1 MEESLPMALQGRRN
15 DQTGENL
22 GDTLRRFSQSGR
34 SWISAEA
41 ELAQAELAADGKRI
55 AMIFALAALVLGT
68 GLAAIMLITL
78 FLVSLLAPYVGGLAN
93 ASGILALVF
102 AILAAGAG
110 WWAWK
115 LAHARLGI
123 VSVLKRW
130 THVAKNVE
138 RET

>member
-78 FLVSLLAPYVGGLAN
+78 FLVSLLAPYVEIGR
-93 ASGILALVF
+93 ASC
-102 AILAAGAG
+102 
-110 WWAWK
+110 
-115 LAHARLGI
+115 RER
-123 VSVLKRW
+123 VSVL
-130 THVAKNVE
+130 V
-138 RET
+138 

>member
-1 MEESLPMALQGRRN
+1 MEKMQMMALQGRRN
-15 DQTGENL
+15 DQSGENL

-34 SWISAEA
+34 SWISSEA

-55 AMIFALAALVLGT
+55 AIIFALAGLVLGT
-68 GLAAIMLITL
+68 GLAAIMLVTL
-78 FLVSLLAPYVGGLAN
+78 FLVSTLAPYVGGLAN
-93 ASGILALVF
+93 ASGILAVVF
-102 AILAAGAG
+102 AILAAAAG

-115 LAHARLGI
+115 LAHAKLGI

-138 RET
+138 SET

>member
-115 LAHARLGI
+115 LAHARFGI

-138 RET
+138 SET

>member
-1 MEESLPMALQGRRN
+1 MEESLPMALQGRHN

-55 AMIFALAALVLGT
+55 AVIFALAALVLGT

>member
-55 AMIFALAALVLGT
+55 AVIFALAALVLGT